1 MLNTVTG
8 VPEWGLSWRSLMEW
22 CLENLEPSGIWR
34 WRDERQDLGENY
46 KPWAGHGRK
55 KHGFCQSSA
64 SDTQTIGPWNF
75 RFGCQPMEI
84 DLCKTNQRP
93 HALPALCET
102 VSVFSPSCMWVKGQ
116 SVKGSGSDWAVSA
129 GKERAG
135 HSDDLGSS
143 NWWRDHLASVKIRN
157 LSEVGEFCRSSLL
170 CWSHHTN
177 FGAHW
182 VGENVCFLPDSL

>member
-1 MLNTVTG
+1 MFSQQWSILKCVYYTHFDVCLIKCQSKDMLNTVTG

-102 VSVFSPSCMWVKGQ
+102 VSVFSPSFMWVKGQ
-116 SVKGSGSDWAVSA
+116 SVKGSGSDWADR
-129 GKERAG
+129 K
-135 HSDDLGSS
+135 
-143 NWWRDHLASVKIRN
+143 SV
-157 LSEVGEFCRSSLL
+157 V
-170 CWSHHTN
+170 
-177 FGAHW
+177 
-182 VGENVCFLPDSL
+182 